1 VATPAFMAVATYGA
15 VRGVTAAELRA
26 LGAEM
31 LLANTYH
38 LHERPGEELIER
50 AGGLHGFTGWRGPW
64 LTDSG
69 GYQVFS
75 LSGRVRVDEHGVAF
89 ASPLDGRRRTLTP
102 EGAVAIQEALGA
114 DVAMALDHCVAMA
127 PGRRGGA
134 PDLEPAWRDAMERS
148 LRWGERCLAAR
159 RRGDQALFGIVQ
171 GGGDL
176 ALRRASARATGSL
189 GFDGFAH
196 GGLGLGEA
204 RGRRGEILAATHE
217 ALPPEAPRYLM
228 GLGRPEDVV
237 LAIDRGV
244 DLFDCV
250 VPTRNGRHAVAY
262 TRAGPL
268 ALKSA
273 RFREDPGP
281 IEPGCDCP
289 ACREHSRAYLRHLFA
304 SGDLLAPRLA
314 TLHNLRFYYRLF
326 EEARRAIAE
335 GRFAV
340 LRDAVLAAAA
350 GGEAPGPEAAPGRGP
365 AAADR

>member
-1 VATPAFMAVATYGA
+1 M
-15 VRGVTAAELRA
+15 
-26 LGAEM
+26 
-31 LLANTYH
+31 
-38 LHERPGEELIER
+38 
-50 AGGLHGFTGWRGPW
+50 
-64 LTDSG
+64 
-69 GYQVFS
+69 
-75 LSGRVRVDEHGVAF
+75 
-89 ASPLDGRRRTLTP
+89 
-102 EGAVAIQEALGA
+102 
-114 DVAMALDHCVAMA
+114 
-127 PGRRGGA
+127 
-134 PDLEPAWRDAMERS
+134 
-148 LRWGERCLAAR
+148 
-159 RRGDQALFGIVQ
+159 
-171 GGGDL
+171 
-176 ALRRASARATGSL
+176 
-189 GFDGFAH
+189 
-196 GGLGLGEA
+196 GLGLPEDL
-204 RGRRGEILAATHE
+204 LAAVE
-217 ALPPEAPRYLM
+217 
-228 GLGRPEDVV
+228 
-237 LAIDRGV
+237 RGV

-335 GRFAV
+335 GRFAA